1 MHAAAPAARATV
13 HSSIQLAEQR
23 PRLNAFG
30 QRVAVAAM
38 RAEDHVLAGEMST
51 DTGGDGFLPDVG
63 VAGAV
68 NQAALVRLGQAPR
81 TGESEEHAAKQLQH
95 AAG

>member
-1 MHAAAPAARATV
+1 
-13 HSSIQLAEQR
+13 
-23 PRLNAFG
+23 
-30 QRVAVAAM
+30 
-38 RAEDHVLAGEMST
+38 MST

-68 NQAALVRLGQAPR
+68 NQAALVRLGQPLLAQANQ
-81 TGESEEHAAKQLQH
+81 EHAAKQLQH